1 MSERIRKKDLK
12 KPDQLQTTTMKLM
25 EYARENR
32 SKIIA
37 VSAAVVLVV
46 FLTAGWYAYGAYN
59 EKQAQDLF
67 GKTMLFQ
74 KGNAATQEGM
84 AISRLAVEKHKE
96 IIEKYPGTDAAN
108 LSRYSLGI
116 LYYKLNEV
124 DNAIKSYEEFLSKA
138 RANELVALAYSG
150 LGYCYESKGDFSKAF
165 KYFED
170 SAKDPN
176 GAAFR
181 GTAYLNAGRMAEQLK
196 NSKGAVES
204 YNKALESKNDSVS
217 EMLLKRKISE
227 LE

>member
-1 MSERIRKKDLK
+1 MSERIKKKDLK
-12 KPDQLQTTTMKLM
+12 KPDQLQTTTMRLM

-37 VSAAVVLVV
+37 GSAVFVLVV
-46 FLTAGWYAYGAYN
+46 FLVAGWYAYGAYN
-59 EKQAQDLF
+59 EKQAQDLL
-67 GKTMLFQ
+67 GKTMMLPI
-74 KGNAATQEGM
+74 GNAAAQEG
-84 AISRLAVEKHKE
+84 ISRLALEKYKE

-108 LSRYSLGI
+108 LSRYSMAI

-124 DNAIKSYEEFLSKA
+124 DSSIKSYDEFLLKA

-150 LGYCYESKGDFSKAF
+150 LGYCYETKGDFSKAF

-176 GAAFR
+176 GSAFR

-196 NSKGAVES
+196 NNKGAVES
-204 YNKALESKNDSVS
+204 YKKALESKNDPIT
-217 EMLLKRKISE
+217 EMFLKRKISE

>member
-1 MSERIRKKDLK
+1 MSDRIKKKDLK

-25 EYARENR
+25 EYARENK

-37 VSAAVVLVV
+37 GSAAVVLAV
-46 FLTAGWYAYGAYN
+46 FLVSGWYVYAAYN

-67 GKTMLFQ
+67 GKSMLMPI
-74 KGNAATQEGM
+74 GNAATQEGV
-84 AISRLAVEKHKE
+84 ARLALEKYRE
-96 IIEKYPGTDAAN
+96 IVEKYPGTDAAN
-108 LSRYSLGI
+108 LSRYSMGI
-116 LYYKLNEV
+116 IYYKLNEF
-124 DNAIKSYEEFLSKA
+124 DNAVKSYEEFLSKA
-138 RANELVALAYSG
+138 RSNELVALAYSG
-150 LGYCYESKGDFSKAF
+150 LGYCYEAKADFSKAF

-196 NSKGAVES
+196 NSKDAVES
-204 YNKALESKNDSVS
+204 YKKALESKNDPVT
-217 EMLLKRKISE
+217 EMFLKRKVSE